1 MIFLSKG
8 QSQVKDYAC
17 LPVSPHLFDGN
28 LMVSYSFDLCINGMT
43 VGVESFASHCGSQ
56 VRWLQQRKGK
66 GAAEEALRI
75 VEIQQLAEPTHQ
87 QVLQVGSTDTERDGV
102 LRTDCRRITH
112 QVEHGP
118 GSVSKELWQVAA
130 I

>member
-1 MIFLSKG
+1 
-8 QSQVKDYAC
+8 
-17 LPVSPHLFDGN
+17 
-28 LMVSYSFDLCINGMT
+28 MVSNSLDLCIDGMAAR
-43 VGVESFASHCGSQ
+43 VEGFDAHRGGQ

-87 QVLQVGSTDTERDGV
+87 QVLQVGSTDTEGDGV
-102 LRTDCRRITH
+102 LRTNRRRITH

-118 GSVSKELWQVAA
+118 GSMRKEFWQVAP
-130 I
+130 IH